1 MYLETPCFNV
11 VNVAGKN
18 KGCKVFESIYE
29 CFGRLVQV
37 SLIGDYIRT
46 VSPTLHSETVVRRCF
61 SK

>member
-1 MYLETPCFNV
+1 MNV
-11 VNVAGKN
+11 VGKN

-29 CFGRLVQV
+29 YFGRLVQV

-46 VSPTLHSETVVRRCF
+46 VPATLHSETVVRRCF